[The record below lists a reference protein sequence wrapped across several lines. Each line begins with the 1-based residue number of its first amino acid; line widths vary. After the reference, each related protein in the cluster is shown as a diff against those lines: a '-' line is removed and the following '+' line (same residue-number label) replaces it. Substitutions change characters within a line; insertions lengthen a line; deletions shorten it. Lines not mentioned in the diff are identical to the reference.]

1 MGGPGPAW
9 HVDPWGV
16 AGARW
21 WDGAAWTGQTTGRP
35 AAGAALFSEL
45 PTVSTVLYV
54 AAGTLMEPYR
64 NPLLRFQVPGGT
76 TVRADELVRVVFAAV
91 FWSLREQGAIWL
103 STYTEAKRRRPS
115 KRARVGLAHPVERPW
130 LEGAVVRAL
139 TEAGE
144 AVELRTVVQPLLG
157 LAAAVEGPVHPGN
170 LMWAPHLEGI
180 EAGLLSA
187 PSKKLGTHSKVK
199 LEPDAASAAGGRAK
213 ALYREWQHFV
223 GTEPELATVL
233 QDDCYEVFGW
243 LNAG

>member
-1 MGGPGPAW
+1 MEGPAPGW

-21 WDGAAWTGQTTGRP
+21 WDGAAWTSQATGRP

-64 NPLLRFQVPGGT
+64 NPLNWMQAPGGA
-76 TVRADELVRVVFAAV
+76 TVRADELVHVVFATV

-103 STYTEAKRRRPS
+103 DTYTEVKRRSPA
-115 KRARVGLAHPVERPW
+115 KRARVGLARPVERPA
-130 LEGAVVRAL
+130 LEGAVVHAL

-144 AVELRTVVQPLLG
+144 AVELRTLVQPLLG
-157 LAAAVEGPVHPGN
+157 RPAAVKGPVRGGD

-180 EAGLLSA
+180 EAGLLAA
-187 PSKKLGTHSKVK
+187 PSKKLGTNSKVK
-199 LEPDAASAAGGRAK
+199 LEPGPASAVGGRAK
-213 ALYREWQHFV
+213 ALYTEWQHFH
-223 GTEPELATVL
+223 GAEPELATVL
-233 QDDCYEVFGW
+233 REDCYEVVGW
-243 LNAG
+243 RDA